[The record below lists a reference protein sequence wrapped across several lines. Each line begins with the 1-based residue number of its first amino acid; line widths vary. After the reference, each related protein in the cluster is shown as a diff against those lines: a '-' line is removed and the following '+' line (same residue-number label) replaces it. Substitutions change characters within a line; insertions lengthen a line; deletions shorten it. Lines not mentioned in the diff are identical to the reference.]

1 MSLKARLAAA
11 EARLRKV
18 KGPELLCIVVTGGLK
33 SHGPDNFAQIGG
45 LLWRRE
51 ANETVDAFHRR
62 VREAAIASGKRIV
75 VFGGLPERA
84 HSLMT
89 G

>member
-18 KGPELLCIVVTGGLK
+18 KGPELVCIVVTGGLEPN
-33 SHGPDNFAQIGG
+33 GQDNFAQIGG

-51 ANETVDAFHRR
+51 ANEAVDAFQRR
-62 VREAAIASGKRIV
+62 VREAAVASGKRFV
-75 VFGGLPERA
+75 AFGGLPRRP
-84 HSLMT
+84 T
-89 G
+89 

>member
-18 KGPELLCIVVTGGLK
+18 KGPALLWIMVSGGLEPNG
-33 SHGPDNFAQIGG
+33 HENFAQIGD

-62 VREAAIASGKRIV
+62 VREAAIASGKRFV
-75 VFGGLPERA
+75 VFGGLPPRP
-84 HSLMT
+84 T
-89 G
+89 

>member
-18 KGPELLCIVVTGGLK
+18 KGPALLCITITGGLK
-33 SHGPDNFAQIGG
+33 SHGPDNFAQIGD

-51 ANETVDAFHRR
+51 ANETVDAFQRR
-62 VREAAIASGKRIV
+62 VREAAIGKRIV
-75 VFGGLPERA
+75 VFGGLPPRPVEEPRR
-84 HSLMT
+84 